1 MTLAVTGALAN
12 HLWQSTLFVALVWL
26 ATLALRHNGARLR
39 FWLWTAAS
47 IKFLVP
53 VSMLVGLGEQFRW
66 RDAPA
71 VVQPAISFVID
82 DVLAP
87 ASAVG
92 VTSAT
97 IPQASMVW
105 PSLLAAIW
113 CLGAVVVL
121 VSWRQQWLLIRA
133 ALRRAKTVQ
142 LDAQFGAADLA
153 VMESTSMPEPGVVG
167 IRRPCVLLPDGLVER
182 LTPEQVRAL
191 IAHERC
197 HIRCHDNLTAAV
209 HMAVETIFWF
219 HPVVWWIERR
229 LIDER
234 ERACD
239 ESVLAAGSRP
249 QDYAEGLLE
258 VCRQSVGSPLACVA
272 GVSGSNLRA
281 RVEAIMRN
289 DIGRPMTRRRRWGL
303 ALAVG
308 AVVAGPIV
316 GGALR
321 AQSQI
326 LVPRVEVAFDEVSVK
341 RHGGVDVRTTQM
353 YFSGDADGRPGVG
366 PDGRVQLVVAT
377 NVTARQLLRF
387 AFSPEPQAGQVNIG
401 QDLLDIENA
410 PGWVDFDRY
419 DLIAKAPMRATRS
432 QLKEMLQSLLIER
445 FKVTA
450 HRGSKEVPIYALA
463 LARQGSPGPGLT
475 PSQIDCPSNP
485 GRPSPCGL
493 SGTTGRLMG
502 RGVTMAGLIRP
513 LANHLHAGSQIT
525 VDRPIDDRT
534 GLSGAFD
541 FTLEWAPDP
550 VTAVVVPSQSPATL
564 PRSLP
569 SVPLS
574 NAVNFLSALEQQLGL
589 VIVPELAAE
598 PALIVDEIQLPFLD

>member
-1 MTLAVTGALAN
+1 
-12 HLWQSTLFVALVWL
+12 
-26 ATLALRHNGARLR
+26 
-39 FWLWTAAS
+39 
-47 IKFLVP
+47 
-53 VSMLVGLGEQFRW
+53 
-66 RDAPA
+66 
-71 VVQPAISFVID
+71 
-82 DVLAP
+82 
-87 ASAVG
+87 
-92 VTSAT
+92 
-97 IPQASMVW
+97 
-105 PSLLAAIW
+105 
-113 CLGAVVVL
+113 
-121 VSWRQQWLLIRA
+121 
-133 ALRRAKTVQ
+133 
-142 LDAQFGAADLA
+142 
-153 VMESTSMPEPGVVG
+153 
-167 IRRPCVLLPDGLVER
+167 
-182 LTPEQVRAL
+182 
-191 IAHERC
+191 
-197 HIRCHDNLTAAV
+197 
-209 HMAVETIFWF
+209 
-219 HPVVWWIERR
+219 
-229 LIDER
+229 
-234 ERACD
+234 
-239 ESVLAAGSRP
+239 
-249 QDYAEGLLE
+249 
-258 VCRQSVGSPLACVA
+258 VA

-289 DIGRPMTRRRRWGL
+289 EIGRPMTRRLRWGL
-303 ALAVG
+303 ALAIG

-326 LVPRVEVAFDEVSVK
+326 VVPRVEVAFEEASVK

-541 FTLEWAPDP
+541 FTLEWAPAAAKPP
-550 VTAVVVPSQSPATL
+550 VGATVECREFSFGVGTTARSRDRSRTRRGTRADRRRDTTAVPRLRSVANSGRRRMPTAT
-564 PRSLP
+564 PTE
-569 SVPLS
+569 V
-574 NAVNFLSALEQQLGL
+574 
-589 VIVPELAAE
+589 LARIEVKLATW
-598 PALIVDEIQLPFLD
+598 ITR

>member
-1 MTLAVTGALAN
+1 MTQAVTGALAN

-26 ATLALRHNGARLR
+26 ATLAFRHNGARLR

-53 VSMLVGLGEQFRW
+53 VSMLVILGEQFRW
-66 RDAPA
+66 RAAPA
-71 VVQPAISFVID
+71 VVQPAVSFVID
-82 DVLAP
+82 DLLAP
-87 ASAVG
+87 AGAIG
-92 VTSAT
+92 VMPAAS
-97 IPQASMVW
+97 PQASSVW
-105 PSLLAAIW
+105 PWLLAAVW
-113 CLGAVVVL
+113 CLGAVIVL
-121 VSWRQQWLLIRA
+121 TSWRQQWLPIRA

-142 LDAQFGAADLA
+142 LDATCGAEGLA
-153 VMESTSMPEPGVVG
+153 VMESSSMPEPGVVG
-167 IRRPCVLLPDGLVER
+167 IRRPRLLLPDGLVDR
-182 LTPEQVRAL
+182 LTPAQVRAL

-197 HIRCHDNLTAAV
+197 HIRCHDNLTAAL

-239 ESVLAAGSRP
+239 ESVLAAGSCP
-249 QDYAEGLLE
+249 QDYAEGILA
-258 VCRQSVGSPLACVA
+258 VCRQSVGSSLACVA

-289 DIGRPMTRRRRWGL
+289 EIGRPMTRRRRWAL
-303 ALAVG
+303 ALGVG

-321 AQSQI
+321 AQSPI
-326 LVPRVEVAFDEVSVK
+326 VVPRVDVAFEEVAVK
-341 RHGGVDVRTTQM
+341 RHDGVDFRTAQIS
-353 YFSGDADGRPGVG
+353 FSGDAEGRPGLG

-377 NVTARQLLRF
+377 NVTARALLWF
-387 AFSPEPQAGQVNIG
+387 AFSPEPKPGLVSI
-401 QDLLDIENA
+401 DPSLIDIANA
-410 PGWVDFDRY
+410 PGWVDFDRF
-419 DLIAKAPMRATRS
+419 DLVAKAPMRTTRA
-432 QLKEMLQSLLIER
+432 QLKEMLQSLLIGR
-445 FKVTA
+445 FKVTV
-450 HRGSKEVPIYALA
+450 HRGSKDLPIYALA
-463 LARQGSPGPGLT
+463 LARQGSPGPNLT
-475 PSQIDCPSNP
+475 PSQIDCPSNA

-502 RGVTMAGLIRP
+502 RGVTMAGLLRP

-541 FTLEWAPDP
+541 FTLEWAPD
-550 VTAVVVPSQSPATL
+550 
-564 PRSLP
+564 RP

-574 NAVNFLSALEQQLGL
+574 NAVNFLAALEQQLGL
-589 VIVPELAAE
+589 VIVPELAAQ
-598 PALIVDEIQLPFLD
+598 PALIIDEIQLPFLD